1 VPVYVDRAV
10 ETVVEVPVDKI
21 VERFTEVPVDRVVIT
36 EVPTPTWIHNPK
48 H

>member
-10 ETVVEVPVDKI
+10 ETVVEVPVDKV

-36 EVPTPTWIHNPK
+36 EVSTLIWIQNSKP
-48 H
+48 